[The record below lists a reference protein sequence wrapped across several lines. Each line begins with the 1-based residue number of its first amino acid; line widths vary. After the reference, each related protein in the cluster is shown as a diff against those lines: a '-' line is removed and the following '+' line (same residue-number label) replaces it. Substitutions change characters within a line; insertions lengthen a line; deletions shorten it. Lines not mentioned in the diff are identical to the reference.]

1 MKGGKAEAAGS
12 APSYPKPGRAED
24 AYRLL
29 AGYAFARRFVEGKA
43 VADVCWEEVGPGTSL
58 LAGSARS
65 VVGLTGSPEAARV
78 AGSAYAAP
86 NVRYEAA
93 MLPELP
99 LPPKSQDVLVAFEV
113 LEKLEWPGDL
123 LAEAKRVLKEDGVLV
138 VSTPDRQAFSNERNF
153 RDPRHRR
160 EMYVPEFEEMLKK
173 SFAHVR
179 LYRVGAVAGGMVS
192 KPDDG
197 PAGLEVESAGLVLSD
212 PLFRTDLPNADV
224 VLAVCSDAE
233 LPGDGRPYL
242 LLDRDRRLLHE
253 SEDGREDVE
262 LLKGEIRQ
270 MQETEVQAFYDVLN
284 VRNSELA
291 HLRAQVK
298 RLEDRLNLVENSRG
312 WRTLEL
318 LRRVR
323 SGAKRLKRLG

>member
-1 MKGGKAEAAGS
+1 
-12 APSYPKPGRAED
+12 
-24 AYRLL
+24 
-29 AGYAFARRFVEGKA
+29 
-43 VADVCWEEVGPGTSL
+43 
-58 LAGSARS
+58 
-65 VVGLTGSPEAARV
+65 
-78 AGSAYAAP
+78 
-86 NVRYEAA
+86 
-93 MLPELP
+93 
-99 LPPKSQDVLVAFEV
+99 
-113 LEKLEWPGDL
+113 
-123 LAEAKRVLKEDGVLV
+123 
-138 VSTPDRQAFSNERNF
+138 
-153 RDPRHRR
+153 
-160 EMYVPEFEEMLKK
+160 
-173 SFAHVR
+173 
-179 LYRVGAVAGGMVS
+179 MVS

-318 LRRVR
+318 LRQVR